1 MIIKNLSLHNIRSY
15 KDHEPIK
22 FSLGSMLFE
31 GDVGSGKS
39 TILSAIEFALFGLGD
54 IDGRHLLRGKENEGW
69 VLLEFEVDG
78 KEYRV
83 FRSLVRRRKYV
94 HQGEGYIVENGVR
107 TDYAVG
113 EMKERIL
120 GILDFNERPQPK
132 TSSLIFRYAVFTPQE
147 KMKEVLFQRVER
159 RLETLRRA
167 FGVEDYSIAR
177 NNVGVLRGHL
187 RERITFIRGQ
197 TKDLDEKKLDIV
209 SEEKQLKTLK
219 KELKGF
225 ETDFNKIDK
234 KLNELKEQMEALGK
248 KKEKVL
254 TLKAEIS
261 HLLDKISKGK
271 ENLALLEED
280 IEKLE
285 KEKKEAETAEQ
296 NLENLRPEYEK
307 FKRISKEVDRLE
319 KVDEQYRILTSTK
332 DKLEVAIRKAGES
345 LEAGIKKAE
354 KEILKLHKDVD
365 KTRPELARI
374 SKLKADAKS
383 LEKKLKQLP
392 SIAERVTE
400 LKQQQSRVETEIEG
414 LEKELRRKRR
424 EWKSIETIGIGAPCP
439 RCHQELTKRHFGKV
453 KEEYADE
460 FQNLRGQIERLEQ
473 GMPKLDE
480 EIGSLGEKQTALEQ
494 ERESLAKLMKSI
506 ATLEEKKRTLKE
518 TKKEIASKMR
528 ALEKDRQNL
537 KDEKNAL
544 AERKKL
550 SKALQDLKKLEPEK
564 NRFERLK
571 EQLKGYREAEIERLY
586 TENKQI
592 AGRKRKILRELAT
605 KGKRAQVL
613 EKEVLANKKK
623 HASKKEIFDKEK
635 GVLDQIKGLKESRK
649 TVESEWNS
657 KNSEIAGKKAE
668 IKGQNK
674 RIKEFRE
681 EIREKERLLLSRDLY
696 QQYKI
701 WIDEYFIPATE
712 DIERHVMASI
722 REEFDELFQRW
733 FSQLI
738 ETGEI
743 TVRVDDNFT
752 PLVEQSG
759 YELDVASLSGGEKT
773 SVALAYRL
781 ALNVMVK
788 KVCEAMHSNILMLD
802 EPTDG
807 FSTEQLVRVRDI
819 LDELKCDQVI
829 IVSHERELEGFVEKI
844 YRVRKEAGVSSV
856 LEA

>member
-1 MIIKNLSLHNIRSY
+1 MIIKSLTLHNIRSY

-22 FSLGSMLFE
+22 FFPGSILFQ

-39 TILSAIEFALFGLGD
+39 SILSAIEFALFGLGD
-54 IDGRHLLRGKENEGW
+54 IDGRHLLRGRENEGW
-69 VLLEFEVDG
+69 VVLEFEVNG
-78 KEYRV
+78 KKYKV

-120 GILDFNERPQPK
+120 DILDFNERPQPK

-147 KMKEVLFQRVER
+147 MMKEVLFQRVDR

-177 NNVGVLRGHL
+177 NNVEVLRGHL

-197 TKDLDEKKLDIV
+197 TRDLDEKKSGLV
-209 SEEKQLKTLK
+209 SEKKQLKTLK
-219 KELKGF
+219 KELKGL
-225 ETDFNKIDK
+225 ETDFEKVDK
-234 KLNELKEQMEALGK
+234 ELKEVKKRIKALGK

-254 TLKAEIS
+254 TLKSEIS
-261 HLLDKISKGK
+261 HLQEKISRGA
-271 ENLALLEED
+271 ENLTLLNGEIGD
-280 IEKLE
+280 LE
-285 KEKKEAETAEQ
+285 KEKREAETAEQ
-296 NLENLRPEYEK
+296 NLEKLKPEYEK
-307 FKRISKEVDRLE
+307 FRRISKTADRLE
-319 KVDEQYRILTSTK
+319 KVDKQYRSVTSTK
-332 DKLEVAIRKAGES
+332 DKLEVGIRKAGEN
-345 LEAGIKKAE
+345 LEASIEKA
-354 KEILKLHKDVD
+354 KTEILKLRGEVK
-365 KTRPELARI
+365 KTKPELARI
-374 SKLKADAKS
+374 SKLKIEARS
-383 LEKKLKQLP
+383 LKTKLKKLP
-392 SIAERVTE
+392 YIAKKITE
-400 LKQQQSRVETEIEG
+400 LKQQQSRIETETDG
-414 LEKELRRKRR
+414 LKKDLNRKQR
-424 EWKSIETIGIGAPCP
+424 EWKNIETIGVGAPCP
-439 RCHQELTKRHFGKV
+439 RCHQKLTKKHFGKLKV
-453 KEEYADE
+453 EYAGE
-460 FQNLRGQIERLEQ
+460 FENLREQIGKLEQ
-473 GMPKLDE
+473 GMPRLDG
-480 EIGSLGEKQTALEQ
+480 EIGSQEEKQTALEQ
-494 ERESLAKLMKSI
+494 ERGNLTKLTKSI
-506 ATLEEKKRTLKE
+506 ATLEEKKRKM
-518 TKKEIASKMR
+518 KKTEREIASKSK
-528 ALEKDRQNL
+528 AIEKEKQNL
-537 KDEKNAL
+537 KDEKFAL

-550 SKALQDLKKLEPEK
+550 SKALQNLKKLEPEK

-586 TENKQI
+586 TENKQT
-592 AGRKRKILRELAT
+592 AGRKKKVSKQLTT
-605 KGKRAQVL
+605 KQKRVQVL
-613 EKEVLANKKK
+613 EKENLANKKK
-623 HASKKEIFDKEK
+623 HASKKVIFDREK
-635 GVLDQIKGLKESRK
+635 VVLDQIQRLEESRK
-649 TVESEWNS
+649 TVESEWKS
-657 KNSEIAGKKAE
+657 KNSDVAGKKAE

-674 RIKEFRE
+674 KIKELRE
-681 EIREKERLLLSRDLY
+681 EILGKEKLLLTRDLH
-696 QQYKI
+696 QQYKT
-701 WIDEYFIPATE
+701 WIDEYFTPATE

-759 YELDVASLSGGEKT
+759 YELDVKSLSGGEKT

-788 KVCEAMHSNILMLD
+788 KVCKAMHSNILMLD

-819 LDELKCDQVI
+819 LDELKCEQVI
-829 IVSHERELEGFVEKI
+829 MVSHERELEGFVDKI
-844 YRVRKEAGVSSV
+844 YRVRKEAGISSV

>member
-1 MIIKNLSLHNIRSY
+1 MIIKSLALHNIRSY
-15 KDHEPIK
+15 KDHKPIK
-22 FSLGSMLFE
+22 FSTGSILFQ

-54 IDGRHLLRGKENEGW
+54 IEGRHLLRGRENEGW
-69 VLLEFEVDG
+69 VLLEFEVNG
-78 KEYRV
+78 KEYKV

-120 GILDFNERPQPK
+120 DILDFNERPQPK
-132 TSSLIFRYAVFTPQE
+132 TSSLIFRYAIFTPQE
-147 KMKEVLFQRVER
+147 MMKEVLFQRVVR

-177 NNVGVLRGHL
+177 NNVEVLRGYL
-187 RERITFIRGQ
+187 RDRITFIRGQ
-197 TKDLDEKKLDIV
+197 TKDLDEKKSDLV
-209 SEEKQLKTLK
+209 SEKKQLKTLK
-219 KELKGF
+219 KELRGL
-225 ETDFNKIDK
+225 ETDFKKVDK
-234 KLNELKEQMEALGK
+234 KLKGLKERIRVLGK
-248 KKEKVL
+248 KKDKVL
-254 TLKAEIS
+254 TLQSEIS
-261 HLLDKISKGK
+261 HLQDKISKGE
-271 ENLALLEED
+271 ENRGLLEKE
-280 IEKLE
+280 IGELE
-285 KEKKEAETAEQ
+285 KEKKEAEIAEQ
-296 NLENLRPEYEK
+296 NLEKLRPEYEEFRK
-307 FKRISKEVDRLE
+307 ISKVVDRLE
-319 KVDEQYRILTSTK
+319 KVDKEYRSITSTK

-345 LEAGIKKAE
+345 LEANVKKAE
-354 KEILKLHKDVD
+354 KEVLKLQGEVD
-365 KTRPELARI
+365 KTKPKLARI
-374 SKLKADAKS
+374 SKLKARAQS
-383 LEKKLKQLP
+383 LKRKLKKLPLMAKR
-392 SIAERVTE
+392 ITE
-400 LKQQQSRVETEIEG
+400 LKQQRSRIETEIEG
-414 LEKELRRKRR
+414 LNKELKRKRR
-424 EWKSIETIGIGAPCP
+424 EWKNIETIGVGAPCP
-439 RCHQELTKRHFGKV
+439 RCHQKLTKNHFEKV
-453 KEEYADE
+453 KEEYAGE
-460 FQNLRGQIERLEQ
+460 FEDLRGQIETLGQ

-480 EIGSLGEKQTALEQ
+480 EVGSLGEKQNALEL
-494 ERESLAKLMKSI
+494 ERESLTKLMNSI

-518 TKKEIASKMR
+518 TEKEIALKVE
-528 ALEKDRQNL
+528 ALEKDKQNL
-537 KDEKNAL
+537 KNEYFAL

-550 SKALQDLKKLEPEK
+550 SKTLQDLKKLEPEK

-571 EQLKGYREAEIERLY
+571 EQLKRYREAEIERLY

-592 AGRKRKILRELAT
+592 AGRKTKIVKELTT
-605 KGKRAQVL
+605 KGKRSQVL
-613 EKEVLANKKK
+613 EKEILANKKR
-623 HASKKEIFDKEK
+623 HASMKETFDREK
-635 GVLDQIKGLKESRK
+635 VVLEQIERLEESRK
-649 TVESEWNS
+649 TVESEWES
-657 KNSEIAGKKAE
+657 KNSDVAGKKAE

-674 RIKEFRE
+674 TIKELRE
-681 EIREKERLLLSRDLY
+681 EILEKEKLLLRRDLY

-701 WIDEYFIPATE
+701 WIDEYFTPATE

-743 TVRVDDNFT
+743 TIRVDDNFT
-752 PLVEQSG
+752 PLVEQNG
-759 YELDVASLSGGEKT
+759 YELDVKSLSGGEKT

-788 KVCEAMHSNILMLD
+788 KICEAMHSNILMLD

-819 LDELKCDQVI
+819 LNELKCEQVI

-844 YRVRKEAGVSSV
+844 YRVRKEAGISSV